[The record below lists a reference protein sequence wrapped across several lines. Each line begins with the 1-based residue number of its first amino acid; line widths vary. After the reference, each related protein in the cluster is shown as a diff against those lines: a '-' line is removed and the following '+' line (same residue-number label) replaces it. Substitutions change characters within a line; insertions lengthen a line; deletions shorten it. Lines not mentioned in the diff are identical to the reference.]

1 MKKYLVIG
9 NPIGHSL
16 SPKLHNYWLKKY
28 NIVANYEKRLS
39 DKKDLRN
46 LIKEIK
52 EEKIQG
58 INITV
63 PFKRDIYNILL
74 EDEGSNFSLAVENT
88 KSVNT
93 VSLDKNGNV
102 YGDNTDVEGF
112 KKSLQNINYKV
123 EGRAALVLGA
133 GGVVPSVLEALNIL
147 NIGSVAISNRTKE
160 KSIEIQKKWSGRV
173 QFQEVVEWGEHPRIY
188 SPDIVINCTSLG
200 LKENDHINLD
210 MKKFKPKFF
219 LKKRLFYD
227 VIYNPPITN
236 FLKEAKK
243 IGNNIENGNMMFIYQ
258 ASAAFKTWHGVE
270 PEIDSEVIKFLTD
283 D

>member
-74 EDEGSNFSLAVENT
+74 EDEGSNFSLAVKNT

-133 GGVVPSVLEALNIL
+133 G
-147 NIGSVAISNRTKE
+147 
-160 KSIEIQKKWSGRV
+160 
-173 QFQEVVEWGEHPRIY
+173 
-188 SPDIVINCTSLG
+188 
-200 LKENDHINLD
+200 
-210 MKKFKPKFF
+210 
-219 LKKRLFYD
+219 
-227 VIYNPPITN
+227 
-236 FLKEAKK
+236 
-243 IGNNIENGNMMFIYQ
+243 
-258 ASAAFKTWHGVE
+258 
-270 PEIDSEVIKFLTD
+270 
-283 D
+283 